1 MDRETAELR
10 RKAVEFMKGTYPFK
24 DGLEEE
30 RFTPEE
36 MERIAERLLDP
47 KTRRAG
53 RKTRTG
59 VRFSEICRRMLKGET
74 IWMIA
79 GSAYANALAREVLME
94 DLAETYGASFGF
106 FCVLD
111 EENAARLKIRR
122 RMPEHHG

>member
-30 RFTPEE
+30 RFTPKE
-36 MERIAERLLDP
+36 MEQIAQRILDP
-47 KTRRAG
+47 KTRGAG

-59 VRFSEICRRMLKGET
+59 VRFCEICRRMLKGET
-74 IWMIA
+74 IEMIA
-79 GSAYANALAREVLME
+79 GLAYANALAKEVLMGE
-94 DLAETYGASFGF
+94 LAKTYGASFGF

-111 EENAARLKIRR
+111 AENAACL
-122 RMPEHHG
+122 